1 MVNKEKLIARIE
13 ELCKEKEISANIAFC
28 ESGVGKNF
36 KSNLNYAE
44 PTLGKLSLLSN
55 YFGVSVEYL
64 LGETDER
71 APKEKSPAGAELSEK
86 DRKLVDAYHK
96 SEPVIQA
103 TVDRILGIEEKVY
116 TVKVAARNG
125 GAVTE
130 KTLTEEEYKRLMSLP
145 DVEDI

>member
-1 MVNKEKLIARIE
+1 MEKILYIILE
-13 ELCKEKEISANIAFC
+13 ELELRGKKQKDLCDYLGINSNVFTSWKNGRNKSYTKHLPKIAEFL
-28 ESGVGKNF
+28 GV
-36 KSNLNYAE
+36 
-44 PTLGKLSLLSN
+44 T
-55 YFGVSVEYL
+55 VEFL
-64 LGETDER
+64 LGN
-71 APKEKSPAGAELSEK
+71 EKSPAGAELSEK

-130 KTLTEEEYKRLMSLP
+130 KTLTEEEYKRLMNLP

>member
-1 MVNKEKLIARIE
+1 MVIEKIQNLLKEQNKEQKD
-13 ELCKEKEISANIAFC
+13 LCEYLNLSKSTFSSWK
-28 ESGVGKNF
+28 SGVTNSYLKHLP
-36 KSNLNYAE
+36 KIAE
-44 PTLGKLSLLSN
+44 FL
-55 YFGVSVEYL
+55 GVSVDFL
-64 LGETDER
+64 LGN
-71 APKEKSPAGAELSEK
+71 EKSPAGAELSEK

-125 GAVTE
+125 GGITE
-130 KTLTEEEYKRLMSLP
+130 KTLTEEEYKRLTSLP

>member
-1 MVNKEKLIARIE
+1 M
-13 ELCKEKEISANIAFC
+13 
-28 ESGVGKNF
+28 NF
-36 KSNLNYAE
+36 WENYSNLCTKIEKSPNAVAKDLGIASGSVTAWKNGTVPHTSTLNKIAE
-44 PTLGKLSLLSN
+44 
-55 YFGVSVEYL
+55 YFGVTAGYL
-64 LGETDER
+64 LGY
-71 APKEKSPAGAELSEK
+71 EKSPAGAELSEK

-125 GAVTE
+125 GGITE
-130 KTLTEEEYKRLMSLP
+130 KTLTEEEYKRLMDLP

>member
-1 MVNKEKLIARIE
+1 M
-13 ELCKEKEISANIAFC
+13 
-28 ESGVGKNF
+28 NF
-36 KSNLNYAE
+36 WENYSNLCTKIEKSPNAVAKDLGIASGSVTAWKNGTVPHTSTLNKIAE
-44 PTLGKLSLLSN
+44 
-55 YFGVSVEYL
+55 YFGVTAGYL
-64 LGETDER
+64 LGY
-71 APKEKSPAGAELSEK
+71 EKSPAGAELSEK

>member
-1 MVNKEKLIARIE
+1 MFWERFYNLCLSRETKPNPVCVELGFSNATATKWKNGSVPGAESLNKIAE
-13 ELCKEKEISANIAFC
+13 
-28 ESGVGKNF
+28 
-36 KSNLNYAE
+36 
-44 PTLGKLSLLSN
+44 
-55 YFGVSVEYL
+55 YFGVTPAYL
-64 LGETDER
+64 LGYTEE
-71 APKEKSPAGAELSEK
+71 KEKSPAGAELSEK

-125 GAVTE
+125 GGITE
-130 KTLTEEEYKRLMSLP
+130 KTLTEEEYKRLMDLP

>member
-1 MVNKEKLIARIE
+1 MEKILDIILE
-13 ELCKEKEISANIAFC
+13 ELELRGKKQKDLCDYLGINSNVFTSWKNGRNKSYTKHLPKIAEFL
-28 ESGVGKNF
+28 GV
-36 KSNLNYAE
+36 
-44 PTLGKLSLLSN
+44 T
-55 YFGVSVEYL
+55 VEFL
-64 LGETDER
+64 LGN
-71 APKEKSPAGAELSEK
+71 EKSPAGAELSEK

-125 GAVTE
+125 GGITE
-130 KTLTEEEYKRLMSLP
+130 KTLTEEEYKRLMDLP